1 MADCVNRSKLR
12 GLIAEKGYNLTTLA
26 RKCGHSRDC
35 LSLLM
40 RGKISPSYRVMKDV
54 ADALEMTSEQAGLI
68 FFDPNLR
75 DT

>member
-1 MADCVNRSKLR
+1 MTDSVNRPKLR

-26 RKCGHSRDC
+26 RACGHSRDC
-35 LSLLM
+35 LSLVM
-40 RGKISPSYRVMKDV
+40 RGKSPSYRVMKDL
-54 ADALEMTSEQAGLI
+54 ADALDMTPEQAGTI